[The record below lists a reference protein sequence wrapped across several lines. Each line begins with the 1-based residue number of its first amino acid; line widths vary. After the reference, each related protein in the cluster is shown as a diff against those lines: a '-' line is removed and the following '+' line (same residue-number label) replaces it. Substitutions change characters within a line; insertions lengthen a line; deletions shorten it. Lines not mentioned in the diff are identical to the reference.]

1 MFLKKKNGGSV
12 RQLSGRRGCGRWQ
25 AWRSSDIVSG
35 LRLTGADFF
44 PDSAET
50 RRPANWDWILYL
62 EAAGTTSNFTLPS
75 KEGEH
80 GSCTSAA
87 AAVANETLAASSA
100 DVEQHSCSRR
110 GGVAKTAWMMKARVL
125 QR

>member
-1 MFLKKKNGGSV
+1 M
-12 RQLSGRRGCGRWQ
+12 RQLLGRRGFGWWQ
-25 AWRSSDIVSG
+25 ARHSSDIVSG
-35 LRLTGADFF
+35 LHFTGADFF
-44 PDSAET
+44 PDSTET
-50 RRPANWDWILYL
+50 RRPAKWDWILYL
-62 EAAGTTSNFTLPS
+62 EAAGTTSNFTLSS

-80 GSCTSAA
+80 GSRRSTSAA
-87 AAVANETLAASSA
+87 AAVANATLAASSA